1 MAGMAEQ
8 PSWTG
13 QAPPLPPPPT
23 PPPGRRAWAI
33 VAAVLAAVIFVA
45 LGAGIGWQIDS
56 GSRATRVR
64 QPVASPGRGGVF
76 PPGTLPT
83 LPPSTA
89 PGATPSEGS
98 SAASAAARVTPAIVD
113 VNTYVRTSYVPGS
126 SSQRALGAGTGIV
139 LTSSGEVLTNN
150 HVVRGA
156 TSIRVSISGH
166 GTFSAKVVGVDTAN
180 DVALIQLRGATDL
193 PTVTFGDPSAL
204 QVGQQI
210 VAIGNAL
217 GKGGAPT
224 STVGSVTGLDRS
236 ITAHDQQ
243 GGAEH
248 LQGLI
253 QTDALIRPGDSG
265 GALANTSGQVIGL
278 ITAGRQSTEPTRGST
293 VGFAIPTDGALAIAD
308 QIRTGTTSGSIIVGP
323 TGFLGVQVAD
333 PAAGAAGPA
342 AGRTT
347 SGALVVGVVQ
357 GTPAAKAIPP
367 SVVITAV
374 DGVKVSSAASLGDV
388 LHQHRPGDVVT
399 VTWVGASTTKT
410 VSVKLRG
417 GGPAV

>member
-1 MAGMAEQ
+1 MVAMGGQ

-13 QAPPLPPPPT
+13 QAPPLPPPP
-23 PPPGRRAWAI
+23 PPSRPRHRGWAV
-33 VAAVLAAVIFVA
+33 VAALLAAVVFLA
-45 LGAGIGWQIDS
+45 LGAGIGWRIDPA
-56 GSRATRVR
+56 SRASRAR
-64 QPVASPGRGGVF
+64 QPVVSPGRGGVF
-76 PPGTLPT
+76 PPGDLPT
-83 LPPSTA
+83 SPPPSSQ
-89 PGATPSEGS
+89 GAMPQEGS
-98 SAASAAARVTPAIVD
+98 SAASAVARVTPAIVD
-113 VNTYVRTSYVPGS
+113 VNSFVRTSYVPGS
-126 SSQRALGAGTGIV
+126 SSSRPLGAGTGII

-166 GTFSAKVVGVDTAN
+166 GTFPARVVGVDTAN
-180 DVALIQLRGATDL
+180 DVALIQLRGANAL
-193 PTVTFGDPSAL
+193 PTATFGDPSTL
-204 QVGQQI
+204 ELGQQV

-217 GKGGAPT
+217 GKGGTPT
-224 STVGSVTGLDRS
+224 ATVGSVTGLDRS

-265 GALANTSGQVIGL
+265 GALADTSGQVVGL
-278 ITAGRQSTEPTRGST
+278 ITAGLQSTEPTRGST
-293 VGFAIPTDGALAIAD
+293 VGFAIPTDGALAIAE
-308 QIRTGTTSGSIIVGP
+308 QIRTGTTSGSVIVGP

-333 PAAGAAGPA
+333 PRPGSTGPV
-342 AGRTT
+342 GRT

-374 DGVKVSSAASLGDV
+374 DGVKVDSAASLGDV
-388 LHQHRPGDVVT
+388 LHQHRPGEVVT
-399 VTWVGASTTKT
+399 VTWVGAGSTES
-410 VSVKLRG
+410 VSVRLRG

>member
-1 MAGMAEQ
+1 MA
-8 PSWTG
+8 
-13 QAPPLPPPPT
+13 
-23 PPPGRRAWAI
+23 
-33 VAAVLAAVIFVA
+33 AALLAAVVFLTI
-45 LGAGIGWQIDS
+45 GAGIGWRIDP
-56 GSRATRVR
+56 GSRVPRAR
-64 QPVASPGRGGVF
+64 QPVVSPGRGGAF
-76 PPGTLPT
+76 PPGALPT
-83 LPPSTA
+83 LPPSTSQ
-89 PGATPSEGS
+89 GATPSQGS
-98 SAASAAARVTPAIVD
+98 GAASAAAQVTPAIVD
-113 VNTYVRTSYVPGS
+113 VNSFVRTSYVPGS
-126 SSQRALGAGTGIV
+126 SSSRPLGAGTGII

-156 TSIRVSISGH
+156 TSIRVSVSGY
-166 GTFSAKVVGVDTAN
+166 GMFPAKVVGVDTAN
-180 DVALIQLRGATDL
+180 DVALIQLRGATAL
-193 PTVTFGDPSAL
+193 PTATFGDPTAL
-204 QVGQQI
+204 EIGQQV

-217 GKGGAPT
+217 GKGGTPT
-224 STVGSVTGLDRS
+224 ATVGSVTGLDRS

-243 GGAEH
+243 GGSEH

-265 GALANTSGQVIGL
+265 GALADTSGQVVGL

-308 QIRTGTTSGSIIVGP
+308 QIRTGTTSGSVIVGP

-333 PAAGAAGPA
+333 RSPGAAGP

-357 GTPAAKAIPP
+357 GTPAAKVIPP

-388 LHQHRPGDVVT
+388 LHQHRPGEVVT
-399 VTWVGASTTKT
+399 VTWVSAGSTES
-410 VSVKLRG
+410 VSVRLRG